1 MLIFFLI
8 TILLLIGYYLWAI
21 FFDKPAKTIELDRA
35 EEDEVIEFT
44 FDSPIKVSEQFIN
57 PSSQE
62 VPKEEEATSSQ
73 APQANN
79 NANLEAITQPS
90 NQLIT
95 AEKETLEFNI
105 PKVIESGKEIVSA
118 ISEALTLPS
127 SLQSAEIEYLSFDVL
142 GLSRQ
147 GRRMFSHIPF

>member
-1 MLIFFLI
+1 MLIFFSI
-8 TILLLIGYYLWAI
+8 TIFLLIGYYLWAI
-21 FFDKPAKTIELDRA
+21 FFDKPVKAIELD
-35 EEDEVIEFT
+35 EKEDEVIEFT

-62 VPKEEEATSSQ
+62 ATKEEATSSQ

-127 SLQSAEIEYLSFDVL
+127 SIQSAEIEYLSFDII

>member
-1 MLIFFLI
+1 MLIFFSI
-8 TILLLIGYYLWAI
+8 TIFLLIGYYLWAI
-21 FFDKPAKTIELDRA
+21 FFDKPVKAIELD
-35 EEDEVIEFT
+35 EKEDEVIEFT

-62 VPKEEEATSSQ
+62 ATKEEATSSQ

-118 ISEALTLPS
+118 ISEVLTLPS
-127 SLQSAEIEYLSFDVL
+127 SIQSAEIEYLSFDII

>member
-57 PSSQE
+57 PSSPQE
-62 VPKEEEATSSQ
+62 TPQGAPEIQ

>member
-1 MLIFFLI
+1 MLIFFSI

-21 FFDKPAKTIELDRA
+21 FFDKPVKAIELD
-35 EEDEVIEFT
+35 EKEDEVIEFT

-62 VPKEEEATSSQ
+62 VPKEEATSSQ

-127 SLQSAEIEYLSFDVL
+127 SLQSAEIEYLSFDII